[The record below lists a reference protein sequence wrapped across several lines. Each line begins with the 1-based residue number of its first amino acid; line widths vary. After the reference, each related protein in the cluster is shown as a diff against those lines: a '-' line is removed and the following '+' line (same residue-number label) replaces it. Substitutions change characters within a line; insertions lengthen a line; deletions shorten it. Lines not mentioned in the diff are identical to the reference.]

1 MVARVLSPVLPNQR
15 RLHIQKNLN
24 GEFIITL
31 GSEGIVLNPRQ
42 TYDVAVS
49 LLKNLGIEVNETHK
63 RPDDFGGDVLKA
75 NIKLT
80 G

>member
-1 MVARVLSPVLPNQR
+1 MIQKIMTPVLPNQR

-31 GSEGIVLNPRQ
+31 GNEGIVLNPRQ

-49 LLKNLGIEVNETHK
+49 LLKNLGVEVAETHK

-75 NIKLT
+75 SIKLV